1 MDNSKTILSSLSTGS
16 LELKISEGVAD
27 IVFSGEVERLHG
39 LARGRHDIKS
49 LKVKAHLDAE
59 SVRVVSAE
67 LNLRSMPK
75 QWLYKA
81 TYGDSKLLE
90 RLNASLDD
98 SKLVERLN
106 AFLDD
111 II

>member
-1 MDNSKTILSSLSTGS
+1 VNAILLYTVGVDYSKTILSSLSTGS
-16 LELKISEGVAD
+16 LDLTISEGVAD
-27 IVFSGEVERLHG
+27 IVFSGEVECYG
-39 LARGRHDIKS
+39 CHDIKS

-90 RLNASLDD
+90 RLNASLDY
-98 SKLVERLN
+98 
-106 AFLDD
+106 

>member
-27 IVFSGEVERLHG
+27 IVFSGEVECLHG

-75 QWLYKA
+75 QLLYKA

-90 RLNASLDD
+90 RLN
-98 SKLVERLN
+98 V
-106 AFLDD
+106 FLDD